1 MPQAKAC
8 GIMADQTKLVSGMNC
23 IVGAGIAASAAV
35 HAGVSVDLEVLVALG
50 DCAGGASVNTS
61 AAADA
66 GIIDCVCQSRLP
78 PYKLVTSIIIRKIK
92 NASAI
97 EKKMNKN

>member
-1 MPQAKAC
+1 M
-8 GIMADQTKLVSGMNC
+8 DS

-35 HAGVSVDLEVLVALG
+35 HAGVSIDLEVLIALG

-66 GIIDCVCQSRLP
+66 RIIDCVCHCKLP
-78 PYKLVTSIIIRKIK
+78 PYKLSTSYYNQK
-92 NASAI
+92 N
-97 EKKMNKN
+97 EKCKYNPQEFV